1 MDGRGRHPAAGELMA
16 QDYRYVPIPA
26 SLPAGGYRATAA
38 RREQARLQRAR
49 EAAWRRESE
58 GLGVPVAEPGVLREP
73 TGRRERPPTSWEMVG
88 GPTMARA
95 GGSLVEALDAPPS
108 GMRET
113 LQRHPDMPYT
123 TPLRALN
130 ATTAVIPKA
139 GGDALSTLRGTPLSE
154 TTIDPMAP
162 VDEQTNWVSELQ
174 HQGVPDAWA
183 VGLGT
188 TADFLLDPMDWATGG
203 AAGLATLPAT
213 LARIPKA
220 LRGGFMSRVDDAI
233 NLIPVKGAHPNKVS
247 SLLSRASKE
256 ELEYRGVPAFLAA
269 QGNTPVT
276 REALRAHLQAHP
288 APFPEVK
295 TKGRRTERER
305 QSLDLDRLAYLEA
318 ENAKS
323 PLGAIDDRLGEGTY
337 EELLRLQNIRDQS
350 SSSQLLAQGEALEGR
365 AQRMQQRNP
374 REARQLW
381 DESNHL
387 TARNEA
393 LELHGMGLENP
404 TTHGQYQV
412 PGGENYRETVLTLP
426 EGAAGSADL
435 DYARRVW
442 TERGQAL
449 EEYRTAHPDYDE
461 LGLAVPEYRELL
473 QANNEARDV
482 TLREARKI
490 KGNTYKSDHF
500 DEPNILA
507 HTRANERTLPS
518 GERGRFLE
526 EVQSDWHQTGKEK
539 GYRGESLAATFEP
552 SGGTAST
559 WRVTDDKGADLG
571 LWHGSTADEAI
582 GFAEAQRIP
591 DAPFKDSWQ
600 DLGFKQQLLEVADDP
615 TLDWIGFTSGKTQTD
630 RWGSERL
637 TWEPVDRLGVT
648 GYRVRFEPQVG
659 GNALGGDMGQ
669 QAFDQGL
676 THTDT
681 AIVRSEKE
689 LSNLLGGSD
698 VKAAKAWKRIQ
709 SAPEGGAY
717 LPRAEG
723 MVEFYDRLLP
733 KRVAKIVKPFG
744 GTVEQVSMGA
754 GQPDQWIVRLTPEM
768 KAKIKQGLP
777 LLALP
782 AGVRVADE
790 SRERRRN

>member
-1 MDGRGRHPAAGELMA
+1 MDSRGRPAAAGELMA
-16 QDYRYVPIPA
+16 QDYRYIPLPA
-26 SLPAGGYRATAA
+26 SAPPGGYRATAA

-58 GLGVPVAEPGVLREP
+58 GLGVPVTEPGVLAES

-88 GPTMARA
+88 GPTIARA
-95 GGSLVEALDAPPS
+95 GGALVEALDAPPS

-113 LQRHPDMPYT
+113 VRRHPDMPYT
-123 TPLRALN
+123 TPLRMLN
-130 ATTAVIPKA
+130 ATTAVIPKTA
-139 GGDALSTLRGTPLSE
+139 GTALSTLRGTPLSE

-233 NLIPVKGAHPNKVS
+233 DLIPVKGAHPNKVA

-276 REALRAHLQAHP
+276 REAMLAHLEANP
-288 APFPEVK
+288 APMPVSK
-295 TKGRRTERER
+295 TLGER
-305 QSLDLDRLAYLEA
+305 
-318 ENAKS
+318 
-323 PLGAIDDRLGEGTY
+323 RLGNQEAAEALSNGERVTWMGRGGLN
-337 EELLRLQNIRDQS
+337 EVEVHDPATILSNQS
-350 SSSQLLAQGEALEGR
+350 GYADDVANGEAYWRVGDS
-365 AQRMQQRNP
+365 ASTP
-374 REARQLW
+374 KY
-381 DESNHL
+381 S
-387 TARNEA
+387 
-393 LELHGMGLENP
+393 
-404 TTHGQYQV
+404 QYQV
-412 PGGENYRETVLTLP
+412 PGGTNYRETVLLLP
-426 EGAAGSADL
+426 N
-435 DYARRVW
+435 
-442 TERGQAL
+442 ERLERAGQAL
-449 EEYRTAHPDYDE
+449 EEFEQRLLADVPITTRWSIIREDGSAAPSYHTRQAAEDARWNPAQRIEETPTRVSPQLPAQGTPLRDE
-461 LGLAVPEYRELL
+461 YERLRDAVAAAKRGDQYQYQSP
-473 QANNEARDV
+473 
-482 TLREARKI
+482 
-490 KGNTYKSDHF
+490 HF
-500 DEPNILA
+500 DEPNVLV
-507 HTRANERTLPS
+507 HTRSNERTLPT

-539 GYRGESLAATFEP
+539 GYATANPTISDAKRFFGISDEKW
-552 SGGTAST
+552 GAMDDVARETYLEELIT
-559 WRVTDDKGADLG
+559 WKQNT
-571 LWHGSTADEAI
+571 
-582 GFAEAQRIP
+582 GFVP

-600 DLGFKQQLLEVADDP
+600 DLGFKQQLLEVSDDP
-615 TLDWIGFTSGKTQTD
+615 TLDWIGWTSGKTQAARYDLSEKIGQITARPTPDGLVHLEALTPDMGTVVMNKVVSPDELDGIIGKEISEKIRAGIRFQTSPSD
-630 RWGSERL
+630 RGVPVEL
-637 TWEPVDRLGVT
+637 TGLDL
-648 GYRVRFEPQVG
+648 QVG
-659 GNALGGDMGQ
+659 G
-669 QAFDQGL
+669 
-676 THTDT
+676 
-681 AIVRSEKE
+681 
-689 LSNLLGGSD
+689 
-698 VKAAKAWKRIQ
+698 
-709 SAPEGGAY
+709 
-717 LPRAEG
+717 EG

-744 GTVEQVSMGA
+744 GIVEQVSMGA